1 MTTSAAE
8 PWVETI
14 LSARRPLKRCGRTSS
29 TVSAMS
35 HWPRPNPQI
44 LHRQTVDP
52 DRLLADSAWS
62 LWEGFSTHAPKVID
76 ELKRFWVSRSVSGTA
91 VVILDALSL
100 RELPLIVT
108 AAEKRNITPVRI
120 QVRGSQVPTDTDQFA
135 KALGVPSRSQLH
147 NNRPPGS
154 FIFAGE
160 DTYTDVLH
168 LPFEDCLAAVKPKP
182 RLFLWHS
189 WLDDLLHRYGAN
201 DDAHTTV
208 ARKAKEQLGADG
220 FWDFIDRIREGR
232 RLVIT
237 SDHGYAVSQFFYTEK
252 DEDAVKLL
260 QQQFGAKRCAPEKP
274 DNQWPQR
281 HLPPLAIRHDGS
293 LVVTGQRQWKIQ
305 GGFPHLCHRGL
316 SLLEAAVPFIE
327 LPAVSRGQGRDL
339 R

>member
-14 LSARRPLKRCGRTSS
+14 LSARDPEAVWSDIFDRLRDVALAT
-29 TVSAMS
+29 
-35 HWPRPNPQI
+35 PNPQI
-44 LHRQTVDP
+44 LHKQTVDP
-52 DRLLADSAWS
+52 DRLLAESAWS
-62 LWEGFSTHAPKVID
+62 LWEDFPTHAPKVID
-76 ELKRFWVSRSVSGTA
+76 ALKQFWISGSVSGTA

-120 QVRGSQVPTDTDQFA
+120 EVRGSEVPTDTDQFA
-135 KALGVPSRSQLH
+135 KALGVPSRSKLY
-147 NNRPPGS
+147 NNKPPGS

-160 DTYTDVLH
+160 DTYTDVLD
-168 LPFEDCLAAVKPKP
+168 LPFEDCLSAVKPKP

-208 ARKAKEQLGADG
+208 ARETKEQLGADG
-220 FWDFIDRIREGR
+220 FWNFIDRIREGR

-252 DEDAVKLL
+252 DDDAVKLL
-260 QQQFGAKRCAPEKP
+260 KQQFGAKRCAQEKP

-281 HLPPLAIRHDGS
+281 HLPPLAIRHDGW
-293 LVVTGQRQWKIQ
+293 LAVTGQRQWKIQ

-327 LPAVSRGQGRDL
+327 LPAV
-339 R
+339 